1 MKTNSKRFL
10 KGGLAILLAVTMLF
24 GSCISGIAAVVDNA
38 ETKANVDIA
47 ETSDKAF
54 VAGEYLYF
62 KNSYVYGWNNTL
74 WVVSGMY
81 LWAHLW
87 NDSSST
93 DIRMDLYS
101 GTANTEGAI
110 YRCKIPSAVTYNYV
124 IFSRST
130 SSSSNNWSWGQSYNV
145 PLDSAKNTYYNTYG
159 NGNGSETG
167 TTYTASTPATCTATV
182 TNAISGSGTSSDPY
196 LVYAGD
202 SFTVQVKA
210 TKDDMG
216 NEGFGYNI
224 NSSSSKAANNTTG
237 TWTKAYTASTTV
249 GSTSTYTGYAWCYEN
264 STSYYSTNY
273 KASSAIYVRTVPK
286 GYSYTVT
293 AGTGGTVSPTSGTAT
308 SATITATPDTGYE
321 FAGWQ
326 TTNGTVDNES
336 SASTTFT
343 PSANGANAHA
353 TFTKKTYTVK
363 FTDINGN
370 QIGSTQTVEHGA
382 TPTAPTAPTITGKT
396 FTGWNPTVGAVTDD
410 TTYQA
415 TYTDNTYSITVNQT
429 GGTGTVTLG
438 KTSAKY
444 GDTVTI
450 SVTPPT
456 NYKISSIT
464 GGGLNVGECESY
476 NGSFTM
482 PASNVTITVNYVLA
496 GTCAPHFAYGD
507 QELVLG
513 ATVTNTAS
521 TNEYCDDAPNSTFTY
536 VSSDTTVATVNAST
550 GLVTAKKPG
559 TTTITATCDCGTT
572 ATYTVTVKSPSVS
585 VPALTVAVN
594 GTATA
599 QPAITDGPSSG
610 YTITYSDSSDY
621 FNVTANGTVT
631 AVKPGTGT
639 VNFTMTY
646 GGNTVATGSF
656 SVTVSEPTFSI
667 LPHTD
672 NLIVGQTMTADFET
686 TSTPAAQSVTLTSA
700 DTSKVTISGNKAT
713 AVAAAPEGVTITAA
727 FKYNNNYT
735 AYATAKVIVAAP
747 EITADPTSV
756 ALELGDGST
765 NTSNTV
771 TLDTNAAAGNGT
783 GDDITVTTA
792 NTNVA
797 TATLSG
803 NTLTITATGLGST
816 TVTAKFHD
824 AEVEIP
830 VTVTKYDPYVYLY
843 VTDSQGWD
851 NMFLHSWKGSN
862 SNVTTL
868 GESNAQMIYIGR
880 NGDNAKVFAYRFLKG
895 TEPEKVIMVKQNSW
909 PSDNLI
915 RTDDYAVDFSKGYAA
930 LYIDSSTN
938 SSGRRNTGY
947 WTDDCMIVRP
957 TVSVADVVVPVA
969 QTATATATV
978 ENGGVLYWTTADT
991 TKATVADVTTATATV
1006 TGVAVGDTTISA
1018 RAFIDTA
1025 NSSIKTLPNNY
1036 KTDSTSWPFIS
1047 NEATA
1052 TVTVGSVDYTV
1063 NVNAQYSNDGTNYVD
1078 GTTGG
1083 TVRATKSAAE
1093 GYGELTLPA
1102 QISHGKTIEVGATA
1116 KSGYRF
1122 VGWYKNNNF
1131 TTSVGTST
1139 GLATSAITADTTY
1152 TARFVKTHQVTVNFT
1167 DGIESIKFN
1176 NVNYTDSFDN
1186 ITVDAGADITVYATP
1201 APGYKF
1207 ADWTVQGAT
1216 VADNTAVNLTVS
1228 NIQSSVTL
1236 TANAVP
1242 VYTASATA
1250 TTRYTST
1257 GGSVTVNGQN
1267 SPIQVINGETV
1278 TFVANP
1284 STTFKF
1290 VGWFSDAEFTNLV
1303 STNTTYKE
1311 EMTASGIN
1319 LYALFVKDMVLYDTD
1334 TSTKYDLYYDYKTDT
1349 YSLTTADL
1357 GYNFKVSENYYGN
1370 NAINATDVN
1379 VIGGTHTG
1387 ATVTGTKDKYTI
1399 VPDLENY
1406 DPTKGVNYQLVADGD
1421 GTYTM
1426 NITLEEADKV
1436 DISVNGTKVAEKA
1449 VGTTFNYTITPPDGQ
1464 YLLNVTTTPDVNASI
1479 TDNTVTF
1486 TVPETNVNIVPTFA
1500 NYSYVEFS
1508 NETTGLNITGLKNGY
1523 KAGEAVTIT
1532 VTPTSEQ
1539 VTISEIV
1546 ADNDAAVITQ
1556 NGDNWTVTIA
1566 SMPADTTIT
1575 LTTTVDAKFKM
1586 DYEMVAIGNY
1596 GSGYTTYGTVAL
1608 NINGT
1613 ALAKGGYVDKTDTVT
1628 YTATA
1633 EDNFIFD
1640 GWYSDASCSQGSL
1653 LTRNTSYDVTPTK
1666 DTTLYALFVPKH
1678 YIAEDQANVSS
1689 HQEMTYDP
1697 ETRSFK
1703 YSTSTIAKDAWFRV
1717 SNNPTTSYWTDS
1729 SSYCIFDSSF
1739 NVTFNANAY
1748 MVTVGWGTQ
1757 CYALTSDSS
1766 AEHPYEII
1774 VALNGNSSID
1784 VSCKAAVD
1792 GIGSVFLSSGRGD
1805 IVEATS
1811 IFTTEGIT
1819 AVDKNA
1825 HQDGTDVSIH
1835 ESYKVANLQEPQTV
1849 SFETELT
1856 GENAGNYYI
1865 DRYVVYHVNTETYT
1879 LITPNTLGNNKYSGT
1894 VYVDGPC
1901 YIVPIYHLTPEY
1913 TAANG
1918 LVEIDIYFDATAIM
1932 DKNWGPFVACYAWGS
1947 NNTNYAGG
1955 WSGQLMIPTE
1965 DGSSFYA
1972 MIAVPDGVT
1981 NTSSVPNGVT
1991 FNNYMQA
1998 TVPGHNAGA
2007 FGISA
2012 TQYQC
2017 YDYREPI
2024 TLYEEGYDVI
2034 TFVAKESTD
2043 GYHGDRANGVTVN
2056 TVTTGTTDI
2065 FNKYDFDYL
2074 YNRNGDV
2081 PMDLNGDDIENPVD
2095 ISEAR
2100 ADYYIIAKGDITYD
2114 PNGTKYVADNQFD
2127 ADWAV
2132 DWYVFDSNGTYI
2144 THILSDA
2151 MYNKYADDGT
2161 TYLENALGLTAAQAA
2176 GKTIAISYDHENNA
2190 GHQISYDG
2198 QWYGNMLD
2206 DTIIASAV
2214 VGIIDENGE
2223 ITIDNVDPNN
2233 EADYGEGWIVA
2244 NEELDGI
2251 IVGDKYARLP
2261 ITLDYGAVDLSATVK
2276 DGYRF
2281 VGWYTYSNNKY
2292 SKITAAADYNTYISN
2307 DTTYYAIFKEIGD
2320 DEVIINHLVYN
2331 NPDDPFIPSHGGV
2344 SEMLVEVYDSQGN
2357 LVNTGST
2364 PSTSISTAAFVPDD
2378 NEEYKIIIK
2387 TTPLMN
2393 GTFFAWYTDSDT
2405 VDGTKTY
2412 EEILVDDTMIGSET
2426 MVQSEFTYVYDV
2438 LDPVKVINIYSD
2450 VTRVSNYANIFY
2462 KYLNRFGEWRTI
2474 TVRDVPLTDDECM
2487 GYAGNGYIPYV
2498 PSYIT
2503 QTIEVDGATKS
2514 YNSVQ
2519 EHAPNAE
2526 VTEVFDGVVV
2536 WRVEEQYLTPTASNV
2551 TVVAYQDTPN
2561 YTLTYELADG
2571 TIDSVTGKYNTLAE
2585 ISAPAKDGNGNK
2597 FSYWIDTESKDIIS
2611 YKTNYNYRLVNDR
2624 SIKAV
2629 YGDDTAPEWSLIIE
2643 NVEIT
2648 REYQDKSD
2656 YVYTD
2661 YLIAYHSK
2669 QNIRLDEDPADIR
2682 YGLIVLRD
2690 NNYVD
2695 ASYPS
2700 QNYADQALL
2709 ESRVKKVAE
2718 KATNMRD
2725 SANNTLFYHYDLTD
2739 KNITNFNRIN
2749 YYLQYDNN
2757 FTEEVNGKTVY
2768 LRDYS
2773 YSAYAY
2779 LVDADGE
2786 IFISKVSDVNFYDE
2800 ATASVNQ

>member
-1 MKTNSKRFL
+1 MKTISKRFL
-10 KGGLAILLAVTMLF
+10 KGGLAILLAITMLF

-38 ETKANVDIA
+38 DTKANVDVAGTSATTRYIYVGISNNYQQYKDNNNYGFNFWGGSNGGVKSGTYLNSYTWDGRTYYMYRVSVSDDNNKA
-47 ETSDKAF
+47 QFKGNSNWWDPGDGFSVTLNGTTNNAIFFSHQNDGWQGQFQQNYQETSTGKLTASSTSVSTNTAVTLTPSLNSNATYNQVKSTTYKVDKTGA
-54 VAGEYLYF
+54 
-62 KNSYVYGWNNTL
+62 S
-74 WVVSGMY
+74 VSGNTFT
-81 LWAHLW
+81 AT
-87 NDSSST
+87 SA
-93 DIRMDLYS
+93 
-101 GTANTEGAI
+101 GTYTVTATI
-110 YRCKIPSAVTYNYV
+110 TYNPKY
-124 IFSRST
+124 F
-130 SSSSNNWSWGQSYNV
+130 
-145 PLDSAKNTYYNTYG
+145 
-159 NGNGSETG
+159 TG
-167 TTYTASTPATCTATV
+167 ITKTCTATATITV
-182 TNAISGSGTSSDPY
+182 T
-196 LVYAGD
+196 
-202 SFTVQVKA
+202 
-210 TKDDMG
+210 
-216 NEGFGYNI
+216 E
-224 NSSSSKAANNTTG
+224 SK
-237 TWTKAYTASTTV
+237 
-249 GSTSTYTGYAWCYEN
+249 
-264 STSYYSTNY
+264 
-273 KASSAIYVRTVPK
+273 
-286 GYSYTVT
+286 YSYTIS
-293 AGTGGTVSPTSGTAT
+293 AGANGTVTPSGAG
-308 SATITATPDTGYE
+308 SVNQGSSVNITATPNAGYS
-321 FAGWQ
+321 FDKW
-326 TTNGTVDNES
+326 TVTNGSVGSTTA
-336 SASTTFT
+336 ASTTFT
-343 PSANGANAHA
+343 PTANNATATASFKAN
-353 TFTKKTYTVK
+353 TYTVTLNK
-363 FTDINGN
+363 QNGTG
-370 QIGSTQTVEHGA
+370 GSSSVTATYNAAMPAITVPTRTGYTFKGYYDAASGGTQYYTSTGA
-382 TPTAPTAPTITGKT
+382 SARNWNKTA
-396 FTGWNPTVGAVTDD
+396 D
-410 TTYQA
+410 TTLYAQW
-415 TYTDNTYSITVNQT
+415 TINQYTLSVTQN

-438 KTSAKY
+438 GTTGTSKTVDYNTPVSVSITPPSGYKIASISGAITSGECASY
-444 GDTVTI
+444 SGSVTVTE
-450 SVTPPT
+450 
-456 NYKISSIT
+456 NK
-464 GGGLNVGECESY
+464 
-476 NGSFTM
+476 
-482 PASNVTITVNYVLA
+482 TITVTYAVA
-496 GTCAPHFAYGD
+496 GSCTPQIDNSVMSLKIG
-507 QELVLG
+507 ET
-513 ATVTNTAS
+513 ATRTA
-521 TNEYCDDAPNSTFTY
+521 TKNQYCNGSSFTY
-536 VSSDTTVATVNAST
+536 SSNNTSVATVNSST
-550 GLVTAKKPG
+550 GQVTAVTPG
-559 TTTITATCDCGTT
+559 TATITVKCTTDNST
-572 ATYTVTVKSPSVS
+572 ATYTVN
-585 VPALTVAVN
+585 VATPTITISNATMNVN
-594 GTATA
+594 GTHTINPTVTNANSYTVTYTENSSAFSISNGVISATA
-599 QPAITDGPSSG
+599 PTTAT
-610 YTITYSDSSDY
+610 
-621 FNVTANGTVT
+621 NVTATLKVGTWTTTKTFTVT
-631 AVKPGTGT
+631 VNAPTVTITPTEVKLLT
-639 VNFTMTY
+639 
-646 GGNTVATGSF
+646 
-656 SVTVSEPTFSI
+656 
-667 LPHTD
+667 
-672 NLIVGQTMTADFET
+672 GQTMGTAY
-686 TSTPAAQSVTLTSA
+686 VTSA
-700 DTSKVTISGNKAT
+700 SYGNPTVAITSGNTSVATISGGKAT
-713 AVAAAPEGVTITAA
+713 AKSEGSATITAT
-727 FKYNNNYT
+727 FTYNSSYKPT
-735 AYATAKVIVAAP
+735 ATATVLVKDPV
-747 EITADPTSV
+747 ITADPTSV
-756 ALELGDGST
+756 ALEFGEGATASVT
-765 NTSNTV
+765 TTTV
-771 TLDTNAAAGNGT
+771 TLDPNTEDGNGT
-783 GDDITVTTA
+783 GDDITVTTDNA
-792 NTNVA
+792 SVA
-797 TATLSG
+797 TATVSG
-803 NTLTITATGLGST
+803 TTLTINATGVGST
-816 TVTAKFHD
+816 TVKATFHGTT
-824 AEVEIP
+824 VEIP
-830 VTVTKYDPYVYLY
+830 VTVTKYDPYAYIY
-843 VTDSQGWD
+843 VTDSFNWGTMYIYGW
-851 NMFLHSWKGSN
+851 NGS
-862 SNVTTL
+862 SDVVIPKETP
-868 GESNAQMIYIGR
+868 MIYIGR
-880 NGDNAKVFAYRFLKG
+880 NDQDQRIFAYRILKTDLPEKAIFKKG
-895 TEPEKVIMVKQNSW
+895 TDWGYQS
-909 PSDNLI
+909 
-915 RTDDYAVDFSKGYAA
+915 TDTVLTDAAVQSYYFDSNTWAMIPWN
-930 LYIDSSTN
+930 IDL
-938 SSGRRNTGY
+938 
-947 WTDDCMIVRP
+947 VRP

-978 ENGGVLYWTTADT
+978 ENGGVVYWTTADT
-991 TKATVADVTTATATV
+991 NTATVADVTTATATV
-1006 TGVAVGDTTISA
+1006 TGVAVGDTTITA

-1025 NSSIKTLPNNY
+1025 KSSIVELPENY
-1036 KTDSTSWPFIS
+1036 KTQTSCWDYIST
-1047 NEATA
+1047 EATA

-1122 VGWYKNNNF
+1122 VGWYKNGNF
-1131 TTSVGTST
+1131 TSAVSTST
-1139 GLATSAITADTTY
+1139 GLATSPITADTTY

-1186 ITVDAGADITVYATP
+1186 ITVDAGASITVYATP
-1201 APGYKF
+1201 EEGYKF
-1207 ADWTVQGAT
+1207 TNWTVVGAT

-1228 NIQSSVTL
+1228 NIQSSITL
-1236 TANAVP
+1236 TANAASLYLAQATAITNGAESTTGGTVTTNGTYFDNGDQIT
-1242 VYTASATA
+1242 YTAVP
-1250 TTRYTST
+1250 TS
-1257 GGSVTVNGQN
+1257 GYEFIG
-1267 SPIQVINGETV
+1267 
-1278 TFVANP
+1278 FYDVA
-1284 STTFKF
+1284 
-1290 VGWFSDAEFTNLV
+1290 
-1303 STNTTYKE
+1303 
-1311 EMTASGIN
+1311 
-1319 LYALFVKDMVLYDTD
+1319 DTD
-1334 TSTKYDLYYDYKTDT
+1334 YSDPIAFTEPTSRNYK
-1349 YSLTTADL
+1349 
-1357 GYNFKVSENYYGN
+1357 
-1370 NAINATDVN
+1370 
-1379 VIGGTHTG
+1379 
-1387 ATVTGTKDKYTI
+1387 ATVTQTANGTHLVAVFARYFFINGAVLNGATE
-1399 VPDLENY
+1399 V
-1406 DPTKGVNYQLVADGD
+1406 QLVYNPATDSYQSAPMDVTADSV
-1421 GTYTM
+1421 
-1426 NITLEEADKV
+1426 TLEIHSNYVKYVGLTAGAINCGTLTVDGNGNFTLDIDESSYNTENVVFKLTKSGTTYALTAEAAALEKHNV
-1436 DISVNGTKVAEKA
+1436 TFNGSTTEHA
-1449 VGTTFNYTITPPDGQ
+1449 VGSTVTLTATPQDGYYLSGVSSAPTISGIIADSDTGKITFTMPANDVTITASYTQ
-1464 YLLNVTTTPDVNASI
+1464 YAYINF
-1479 TDNTVTF
+1479 TD
-1486 TVPETNVNIVPTFA
+1486 
-1500 NYSYVEFS
+1500 
-1508 NETTGLNITGLKNGY
+1508 TTGLTITGLKTGY
-1523 KAGEAVTIT
+1523 KAGENIIIT
-1532 VTPTSEQ
+1532 VAPASEQ
-1539 VTISEIV
+1539 VTITALTAPGLTV
-1546 ADNDAAVITQ
+1546 TKD
-1556 NGDNWTVTIA
+1556 GDNYKITGALTAGQTVTVT
-1566 SMPADTTIT
+1566 P
-1575 LTTTVDAKFKM
+1575 TVDAKFKM

-1596 GSGYTTYGTVAL
+1596 GSGYTTYGTVAMA
-1608 NINGT
+1608 IGDT

-1633 EDNFIFD
+1633 NTNFIFD

-1653 LTRNTSYDVTPTK
+1653 LTRNTSYNVTPTK

-1697 ETRSFK
+1697 ATRSFK

-1879 LITPNTLGNNKYSGT
+1879 LIIPNTLGNNKYSGT

-2261 ITLDYGAVDLSATVK
+2261 ITLDYGAVDLSATLK

-2281 VGWYTYSNNKY
+2281 VGWYTYSNDKY
-2292 SKITAAADYNTYISN
+2292 TKITAAADYNTYISN
-2307 DTTYYAIFKEIGD
+2307 DTTYYAIFKEIGE

-2364 PSTSISTAAFVPDD
+2364 PSTSISTAAFVPVD
-2378 NEEYKIIIK
+2378 NEEYTIRIK

-2498 PSYIT
+2498 PTYIT

-2611 YKTNYNYRLVNDR
+2611 YKTNYNYRLVDDR
-2624 SIKAV
+2624 HIVAV
-2629 YGDDTAPEWSLIIE
+2629 YGVTAPEWSLIIE
-2643 NVEIT
+2643 NVVKT